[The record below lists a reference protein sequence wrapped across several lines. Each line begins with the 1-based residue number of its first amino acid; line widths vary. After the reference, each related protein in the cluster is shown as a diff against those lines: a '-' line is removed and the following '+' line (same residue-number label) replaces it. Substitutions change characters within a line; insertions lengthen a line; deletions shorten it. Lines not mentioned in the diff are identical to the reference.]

1 MKTKTRIIV
10 IAILCIMVFVY
21 IGDQVID
28 MRAAGYHNPLT
39 GKVMCGNYS
48 ICLHEVGHKIDKEGG
63 RISETEEWK
72 YAVTYYRVGIYSYL
86 ELRDHMSLKIMF
98 FPGIGGEKDPCANPF
113 TYCFWHGGYGGH
125 RELYPEILKWSGG
138 NPENMPEIF
147 REFYDWNR
155 IAELMSNL
163 GVIK

>member
-1 MKTKTRIIV
+1 
-10 IAILCIMVFVY
+10 L
-21 IGDQVID
+21 
-28 MRAAGYHNPLT
+28 
-39 GKVMCGNYS
+39 
-48 ICLHEVGHKIDKEGG
+48 
-63 RISETEEWK
+63 
-72 YAVTYYRVGIYSYL
+72 GIYSYL

-147 REFYDWNR
+147 REFYDWDR

-163 GVIK
+163 EVIK